1 MRQHEPDP
9 VYETTWASGANDERL
24 GPSLV
29 DGHDDLLEFHELL
42 RRDDWFQR
50 LAAAD
55 EDGDL
60 V

>member
-1 MRQHEPDP
+1 MGYRDP
-9 VYETTWASGANDERL
+9 LDAWAVLDAL
-24 GPSLV
+24 GFPLT
-29 DGHDDLLEFHELL
+29 HDDLLEFHELL